1 MHPVQKRQP
10 HILLRELHSQRGNN
24 MDVNVSEE
32 VLSTLRK
39 ISHAVELYSRIL
51 FREYGLTSPQLTI
64 LTAIFRSG
72 PLAVTDIARR
82 VSLSQA
88 TVTNILGR
96 LEQQGFILRARSTQ
110 DRRMVY
116 IELTDKTRKILEKNP
131 SPLHTDFLSRF
142 DRLQDWEKT
151 LLLSSLQRIAKL
163 MDVEQLEEPDIEHMQ
178 GKALKE

>member
-1 MHPVQKRQP
+1 
-10 HILLRELHSQRGNN
+10 
-24 MDVNVSEE
+24 MDITVSEE

-39 ISHAVELYSRIL
+39 ISRAIELYSRIL

-72 PLAVTDIARR
+72 PLTVTDIARR
-82 VSLSQA
+82 VNLSQA
-88 TVTNILGR
+88 TVTSILGR
-96 LEQQGFILRARSTQ
+96 LEKQEFVLRTRSTH
-110 DRRMVY
+110 DKRMVY

-131 SPLHTDFLSRF
+131 SPLHTVFLSRF

-163 MDVEQLEEPDIEHMQ
+163 MDVEKLEEQDVVQIEHHNP
-178 GKALKE
+178 L